1 MPIPTIYFT
10 EKKINDIL
18 KFLEGPPSSIESTLS
33 KAGKLRWATWS
44 FHLTDN
50 SVFRTFSPTKS
61 KFLLLTRFSY
71 GEVPESHHPQEVAKM
86 EFSLKNKV
94 LLITGASR
102 GIGQAAAIGLAQAGA
117 DLAIT
122 SRSLPDLEKV
132 AEEIKKTGR
141 KCLPV
146 PAHVGKMEE
155 INNLVKRVLEEFG
168 RIDILVNNAA
178 TNPTMAQAI
187 DIEERAWDSIMN
199 LNLKGLFFL
208 SQAVAK
214 VMRGKGGGKIINVA
228 SVAGITPDILP
239 IYSISKAGVIMAT
252 KVMAQQ
258 WAQFNIRVNAIAPGL
273 TKTRFSEALWKN
285 PDILKMAMLKTPM
298 GRPAEPVEMVGAIIY
313 LASDASSYVTGQVI
327 AIDGGNTI

>member
-1 MPIPTIYFT
+1 
-10 EKKINDIL
+10 
-18 KFLEGPPSSIESTLS
+18 
-33 KAGKLRWATWS
+33 
-44 FHLTDN
+44 
-50 SVFRTFSPTKS
+50 
-61 KFLLLTRFSY
+61 
-71 GEVPESHHPQEVAKM
+71 
-86 EFSLKNKV
+86 
-94 LLITGASR
+94 
-102 GIGQAAAIGLAQAGA
+102 
-117 DLAIT
+117 
-122 SRSLPDLEKV
+122 
-132 AEEIKKTGR
+132 
-141 KCLPV
+141 
-146 PAHVGKMEE
+146 MEE
-155 INNLVKRVLEEFG
+155 IDNLVKRVLEEFG

-187 DIEERAWDSIMN
+187 DIDERAWDSIMN

-214 VMRGKGGGKIINVA
+214 VMREKGGGKIINVA

-285 PDILKMAMLKTPM
+285 PDILKMAMSRTPLA
-298 GRPAEPVEMVGAIIY
+298 RPAEPEEMVGAIIY

-327 AIDGGNTI
+327 AIDGGITI